1 MALKKVKKSVVFGS
15 VLVAHYGRDLS
26 DLTTSSATYVQ
37 WGEDIVLQM
46 QFSDSHLELVT
57 TGSAT
62 VDSNAPAGANY
73 GRVKYVVNGQDEYFL
88 RGIAGGNPSRSG
100 AHSHQNQQFGESNGR
115 QNWRQYGNSTSIY
128 MNHMHRPGSTNQQ
141 IVQTWAMINGGAFQ
155 MTFQEGFTTVTEI
168 AGEGYNL
175 T

>member
-88 RGIAGGNPSRSG
+88 RGIAGSNPSRSG

-115 QNWRQYGNSTSIY
+115 QNWRHYGNSTSIY

>member
-15 VLVAHYGRDLS
+15 VLVAHYGRDIS

-115 QNWRQYGNSTSIY
+115 QNWRHYGNSTSIY

>member
-15 VLVAHYGRDLS
+15 VLVAHYGRDIS

-141 IVQTWAMINGGAFQ
+141 IVQTWAMISGGSFQ

>member
-15 VLVAHYGRDLS
+15 VLVAHYGRDIS

-141 IVQTWAMINGGAFQ
+141 IVQTWAMINGGSFQ
-155 MTFQEGFTTVTEI
+155 MTLQEGFTTVTEI

>member
-26 DLTTSSATYVQ
+26 DLTTSSASYVQ

-46 QFSDSHLELVT
+46 QFNDSHLELVT

-88 RGIAGGNPSRSG
+88 RGIAGANPSRSG

-115 QNWRQYGNSTSIY
+115 QKKS
-128 MNHMHRPGSTNQQ
+128 
-141 IVQTWAMINGGAFQ
+141 
-155 MTFQEGFTTVTEI
+155 
-168 AGEGYNL
+168 
-175 T
+175 

>member
-15 VLVAHYGRDLS
+15 VLVAHYGRDIS

-73 GRVKYVVNGQDEYFL
+73 GRVKYVVNGQDESLL